1 MTAARRRRY
10 RVRFPVL
17 AALAS
22 LIAVPLLAPLD
33 RPLAS
38 DTPAAANGSI
48 SVPPARYA
56 VGVQLAQAIDPFRWT
71 PARGSTPAH
80 IGRILNTAYWYPTA
94 GPASGTDRP
103 FAAPVRGHFP
113 LVIFAHGFDANA
125 ATYRVLLH
133 DIAAAGYVVAAPEFP
148 ISGIDGSGPP
158 REDDNV
164 NQPADLSAVITATA
178 HWASLAGHWL
188 NGTVDVS
195 RIAAVGHS
203 DGGSTVA
210 AMTLDTGYSD
220 TRVTAAVVLAG
231 AEMPMPG
238 GRYGAKATV
247 PLLVEQGDHDPY
259 NGYLYGYA
267 VFADAHGPKAMLTTI
282 GGQHI
287 TPVIGSGTQPLLVRS
302 CVVAF
307 LDAQT
312 RGSSTAFWTLA
323 ADGNVPGVTRLSFA
337 GG

>member
-1 MTAARRRRY
+1 
-10 RVRFPVL
+10 VL
-17 AALAS
+17 AALPALALLVPAVLPAS
-22 LIAVPLLAPLD
+22 RHLD
-33 RPLAS
+33 HAA
-38 DTPAAANGSI
+38 PAAATGPTGA
-48 SVPPARYA
+48 PPARYA
-56 VGVQLAQAIDPFRWT
+56 VGVQLAQVIDPFRWT
-71 PARGSTPAH
+71 PARGTTPAH

-94 GPASGTDRP
+94 GTPSGADNP
-103 FAAPVRGHFP
+103 FAAPVRGQFP
-113 LVIFAHGFDANA
+113 LVVFAHGFDTNA

-148 ISGIDGSGPP
+148 ISGIDGSGPA
-158 REDDNV
+158 REDDNI
-164 NQPADLSAVITATA
+164 NQPADLSAVITATT
-178 HWASLAGHWL
+178 HWAGLAGNWL

-210 AMTLDTGYSD
+210 AMTLNSGYNDS
-220 TRVTAAVVLAG
+220 RVKAAVVLAG

-238 GRYGAKATV
+238 GRYGVKATV

-259 NGYLYGYA
+259 NGYGYGYA

-282 GGQHI
+282 GGLHI
-287 TPVIGSGTQPLLVRS
+287 TPVIGSGTQPELVRA

-307 LDAQT
+307 LDTQL
-312 RGSSTAFWTLA
+312 RNSTEAFWTLA
-323 ADGNVPGVTRLSFA
+323 ADGNVAGVTRLSFA